1 MPEMLHPGIY
11 IQELKGPSPIEGVGT
26 STAGIV
32 GRAPDPGV
40 PPSASPQLITNLTQF
55 ANVFNP
61 SGAPDTHLSRAVT
74 GFFVNGG
81 QRCFV
86 VNLGPDGPLKGG
98 PGTRQGIDL
107 LEEVDEVAI
116 VLAPGFTG
124 SEEQGAVIDHCELLK
139 DRVGI
144 IDPPEGVVDLQRLT
158 QFGSAEA
165 PARRRRSGAAGAP
178 DEAEEPATNGPA
190 FLRRSNQVATYFPWC
205 KVYDW
210 TTRSNVTVPP
220 SGYMAGIWARTDG
233 TRGVHKAPANEVVQG
248 VVGLEYSVTDGEQ
261 DILNPAGINCIR
273 SFSSVGIRVWGAR
286 TIAVDN
292 EWKYIN
298 VRRLFNFIEESIKNG
313 TRWVVFEPNNRSLW
327 NAIKRDVGAFLTGLW
342 RDGALMGRTADEA
355 FFVKCDEETNPPES
369 IDLGRVVISI
379 GIAPVKPAEF
389 VLFQISQSESGA
401 TGGGDDV

>member
-32 GRAPDPGV
+32 GRAPDPEA
-40 PPSASPQLITNLTQF
+40 PASTAAQLITNPTQF
-55 ANVFNP
+55 SSVFNP
-61 SGAPDTHLSRAVT
+61 SGAPDTDLSRAVT
-74 GFFVNGG
+74 GFFLNGG

-86 VNLGPDGPLKGG
+86 VNLGADGPLKGP

-116 VLAPGFTG
+116 VLAPGFTEP
-124 SEEQGAVIDHCELLK
+124 EEQGAIIDHCELLK

-144 IDPPEGVVDLQRLT
+144 LDPPEGVVDLQRLT
-158 QFGSAEA
+158 QFGPPDPA
-165 PARRRRSGAAGAP
+165 ARRRRVESADA
-178 DEAEEPATNGPA
+178 PATAEQPTSGPA
-190 FLRRSNQVATYFPWC
+190 FLKRSNQIAAYFPWFE
-205 KVYDW
+205 VFDW
-210 TTRSNVTVPP
+210 RTGSNVTVPP
-220 SGYMAGIWARTDG
+220 SGHMAGVWARTDG
-233 TRGVHKAPANEVVQG
+233 TRGVHKAPANEQVRG
-248 VVGLEYSVTDGEQ
+248 VVGLAYRVTDGEQ
-261 DILNPAGINCIR
+261 DILNPAGINCVR
-273 SFSSVGIRVWGAR
+273 SFSTEGIRVWGAR

-327 NAIKRDVGAFLTGLW
+327 NAVIRDVRAFLTGLW
-342 RDGALMGRTADEA
+342 RDGALMGRTAEEA

-389 VLFQISQSESGA
+389 VLFQISQSDSGA
-401 TGGGDDV
+401 TGGRDDV